1 MNGDQSKSKVD
12 ESSSKSNY
20 VLGREEGSSSSSHTR
35 VNNNLREQQR
45 LMMLRSPG
53 MPRPHPAF
61 NQHVN
66 HMYNLEEHQRRM
78 LHYHRM
84 PHTDHPSSSSID
96 TVKARVYPPGSRFLP
111 TNLGCLR
118 VHLRN
123 KVDKKKSGS
132 ITTLDLYEDDPWLL
146 DHVQNDLFPRGEWYY
161 FTPRNKRGATSCTR
175 TVRGREGGTWKTTSG
190 KEPIKDKNNKV
201 EGYVQSL
208 VYNKTDV
215 NGDIKP
221 TGWNMKEYCLYEEN
235 QDDLV
240 LCRLKGNLEKK
251 GFAEEVKNNILSK
264 QVQEEQEAGAN
275 RVDEMRTL
283 EEDHGEATQ
292 QKQEQDAPRVLVP
305 SLPPPPPPPPPPHE
319 ATDHGEATQQQ
330 QHQDAPPV
338 PVLEGQDS
346 GMETMMMMM
355 SQYNGNNFMTM
366 LKEDHGEATQQQQP
380 QEQDAPPVL
389 VPPPLHESH
398 ELGFETMITM
408 RQDDH
413 GDATQKQ
420 KQEQDAPQVRARPSW
435 FWTPNNDNNFMPVLD
450 ENQQYQFDDLDLC
463 FESIKNDANEA
474 HLQPVSHAQDAVGGS
489 SD

>member
-1 MNGDQSKSKVD
+1 MEKMNRDHQSKPKVD

-20 VLGREEGSSSSSHTR
+20 VLGREEGFEEGSSSSSHSH
-35 VNNNLREQQR
+35 VNNLQEKQR
-45 LMMLRSPG
+45 LMMLRSQG
-53 MPRPHPAF
+53 MPRPPAL

-84 PHTDHPSSSSID
+84 PHTDHPSSSSIN

-175 TVRGREGGTWKTTSG
+175 TVRGRGGGTWKTTSG

-215 NGDIKP
+215 NGDTKP
-221 TGWNMKEYCLYEEN
+221 TGWNMKEYCLYKEN

-240 LCRLKGNLEKK
+240 LCHLKGNLNKI
-251 GFAEEVKNNILSK
+251 GFAEEVKKNNILSN
-264 QVQEEQEAGAN
+264 QVQEEQGAGAN

-292 QKQEQDAPRVLVP
+292 QQQEQDAPRVLV
-305 SLPPPPPPPPPPHE
+305 PPPPPPHE
-319 ATDHGEATQQQ
+319 ATDHGEATRQPQQQ
-330 QHQDAPPV
+330 EQDAQVVYIPPHH
-338 PVLEGQDS
+338 EGQ
-346 GMETMMMMM
+346 GLGVE
-355 SQYNGNNFMTM
+355 Q
-366 LKEDHGEATQQQQP
+366 EDHGDATQQQQ

-389 VPPPLHESH
+389 VPPPPPPHE
-398 ELGFETMITM
+398 G
-408 RQDDH
+408 QDPVLE
-413 GDATQKQ
+413 AMM
-420 KQEQDAPQVRARPSW
+420 
-435 FWTPNNDNNFMPVLD
+435 NDENNFMTRGD
-450 ENQQYQFDDLDLC
+450 EDQQNQWDDSDLYIDVDEL
-463 FESIKNDANEA
+463 FSEEEMMPMDDI
-474 HLQPVSHAQDAVGGS
+474 LQQPVSQARDVGENQVIK

>member
-1 MNGDQSKSKVD
+1 MTRDDGESKVD

-20 VLGREEGSSSSSHTR
+20 VLGREEGFEEGSSSSHSH
-35 VNNNLREQQR
+35 VNNNLQEQQR
-45 LMMLRSPG
+45 LMMLRSQG
-53 MPRPHPAF
+53 MPRPPAF

-66 HMYNLEEHQRRM
+66 HMYNLEEHQRLM

-84 PHTDHPSSSSID
+84 PRTDPSSSSIN
-96 TVKARVYPPGSRFLP
+96 TVKARAPVYPPGSRFLP
-111 TNLGCLR
+111 TNLGCVR

-123 KVDKKKSGS
+123 KVDKKKSGF
-132 ITTLDLYEDDPWLL
+132 ITTLDLYKDDPWLL

-161 FTPRNKRGATSCTR
+161 FTPRNKRGASSCTR
-175 TVRGREGGTWKTTSG
+175 TVRGRGGGTWKSTSV
-190 KEPIKDKNNKV
+190 KKPIKDKDEKV
-201 EGYVQSL
+201 QGYKQSL
-208 VYNKTDV
+208 VYNKTNV
-215 NGDIKP
+215 NGKIEP
-221 TGWNMKEYCLYEEN
+221 TGWNMTEYCLYEEN

-240 LCRLKGNLEKK
+240 LCRIKGNLEKK

-264 QVQEEQEAGAN
+264 QVQDHEEEAGAN
-275 RVDEMRTL
+275 GVEMRTL
-283 EEDHGEATQ
+283 EEDHGDTTQ
-292 QKQEQDAPRVLVP
+292 QPQQQEQEAQVVYI
-305 SLPPPPPPPPPPHE
+305 PPHHE
-319 ATDHGEATQQQ
+319 GQGLGVEQEDHGDATQQQ
-330 QHQDAPPV
+330 Q
-338 PVLEGQDS
+338 
-346 GMETMMMMM
+346 
-355 SQYNGNNFMTM
+355 
-366 LKEDHGEATQQQQP
+366 

-420 KQEQDAPQVRARPSW
+420 QQEQDSPQVLAPPSW
-435 FWTPNNDNNFMPVLD
+435 FWTPNNDKNFMPVLD

-474 HLQPVSHAQDAVGGS
+474 HLQQPVSHAQDAVGGS